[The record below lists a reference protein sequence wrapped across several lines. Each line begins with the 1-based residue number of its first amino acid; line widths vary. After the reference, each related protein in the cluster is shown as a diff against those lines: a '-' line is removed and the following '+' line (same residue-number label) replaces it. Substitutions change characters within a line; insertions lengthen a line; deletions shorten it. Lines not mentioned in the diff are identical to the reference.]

1 MTQRAKIEP
10 FVRRT
15 LHRSVVG
22 IESVDI
28 NVDFGHCIQSL
39 TDSIRTYIFDKPK
52 GGTKLWEP

>member
-1 MTQRAKIEP
+1 MTQCAKVEP

-15 LHRSVVG
+15 LYRSVVE

-39 TDSIRTYIFDKPK
+39 TDSIRSDRNIVDFRLTGPYKA
-52 GGTKLWEP
+52 